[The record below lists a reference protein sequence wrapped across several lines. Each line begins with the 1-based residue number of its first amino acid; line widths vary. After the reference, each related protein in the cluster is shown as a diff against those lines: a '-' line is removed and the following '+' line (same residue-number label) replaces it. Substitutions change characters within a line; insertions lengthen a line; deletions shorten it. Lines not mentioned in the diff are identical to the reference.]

1 MSRTMKGLIIGLVV
15 FAVLTPLGLLVP
27 AHFGA
32 GGAWGEWSGEEL
44 QKLVG
49 YVPQGLHRLEDLW
62 KAPLPDY
69 ALPGQEHAPL
79 HVLCFSYIFS
89 AVVGAAVIIAVT
101 LLIGR
106 LLARRE
112 QPPDAS

>member
-1 MSRTMKGLIIGLVV
+1 MSTTLKRLAIILLVL
-15 FAVLTPLGLLVP
+15 AVLTPLGLIVP

-49 YVPQGLHRLEDLW
+49 YVPSGLHRLEDLW

-79 HVLCFSYIFS
+79 HVLCWSYILS
-89 AVVGAAVIIAVT
+89 AVVGVGAIVLVT